1 MNKKFDAD
9 VVSASDFTP
18 FGMAMSARKY
28 STPSYRYSFNTQEKI
43 EELGEG
49 HTTALYWEYD
59 GRSGRRWNL
68 DPQDQVSMS
77 NYACFGNNPIIN
89 TDVNGDIFVGNLIAV
104 AKYRIGL
111 EKRKYQIRRELAKP
125 GVDRGALAYLRREN
139 DQSINEF
146 KEMFWSTVVFSVS
159 KHIDQV
165 NSGRFGAYDIAVDQ
179 KHASLFGQVE
189 VFYAK
194 DGFSMANLA
203 GALKMAYLFKTRQF
217 YLTPNGKGAE
227 FSQTEGELMDV
238 NDYAAGAARSSVQSI
253 PVQGATTAQVFN
265 AVQNADQWASN
276 RYPFPTPQQSV
287 APDDQHPPSQMQNNG
302 LGGPGYTGS
311 GTYEQDFQ
319 SKDNYSP
326 VPRLQI
332 LPFRIFGRDIT
343 IGKFKFERVV
353 ERGNKP
359 MKR

>member
-1 MNKKFDAD
+1 MNKKFEVDIL
-9 VVSASDFTP
+9 SASNFTS
-18 FGMAMSARKY
+18 FGFCMSSRKS
-28 STPSYRYSFNTQEKI
+28 STLRYRYAFNTQEKI

-159 KHIDQV
+159 KHIDEV
-165 NSGRFGAYDIAVDQ
+165 HSGRFGAYDIAVDQ

-194 DGFSMANLA
+194 DGFSMANLGA
-203 GALKMAYLFKTRQF
+203 ALKMAYLFKSRQF

-227 FSQTEGELMDV
+227 FSQTTGELMDV
-238 NDYAAGAARSSVQSI
+238 NDFAAGAERSSVQSI

-276 RYPFPTPQQSV
+276 RFPFPTPQQSI
-287 APDDQHPPSQMQNNG
+287 APDDQHPPSQVQHNG
-302 LGGPGYTGS
+302 QAGPGFTDS
-311 GTYEQDFQ
+311 GTWEDHFSNEKGGARKPRFQ
-319 SKDNYSP
+319 
-326 VPRLQI
+326 I
-332 LPFRIFGRDIT
+332 TPFTIFGRNIK
-343 IGKFKFERVV
+343 IGKFQLERVV
-353 ERGNKP
+353 EKGNKP
-359 MKR
+359 MKQ